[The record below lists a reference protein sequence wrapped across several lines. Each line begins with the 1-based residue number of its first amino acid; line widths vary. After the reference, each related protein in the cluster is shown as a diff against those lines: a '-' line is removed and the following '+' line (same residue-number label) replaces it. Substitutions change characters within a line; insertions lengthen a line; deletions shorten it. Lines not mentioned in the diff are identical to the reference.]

1 MNYEHFVNEPLGV
14 VVVKMDRD
22 SFARE
27 VYNVSMAKLVRKYN
41 NSKISTGDKSWGDDL
56 ENYVWAVYRNW
67 TKKNITEKSYTTR
80 AKCNYEDGDVFDPQ
94 IGYYIAADRMDMKI
108 TQYAYRFL
116 VEFTD
121 VWSDFCMDL
130 FYHGKELLDYYDTT
144 EANIM
149 SLVD

>member
-14 VVVKMDRD
+14 VVVKMDRRD
-22 SFARE
+22 FYEE
-27 VYNVSMAKLVRKYN
+27 VYNVSVAKLVRKYT
-41 NSKISTGDKSWGDDL
+41 NSKIGGDPNCWTDSI
-56 ENYVWAVYRNW
+56 ENYINAVYRNW
-67 TKKNITEKSYTTR
+67 ARKNITEKSYTTR
-80 AKCNYEDGDVFDPQ
+80 AKCNYEDGDVFDAQ

-121 VWSDFCMDL
+121 TWSDFCMDL

>member
-1 MNYEHFVNEPLGV
+1 MNYVHFVNEPLGV
-14 VVVKMDRD
+14 VVVKMSRED
-22 SFARE
+22 FYEE
-27 VYNVSMAKLVRKYN
+27 VYNVSVAKLVRKYV
-41 NSKISTGDKSWGDDL
+41 NSRIGGDRAWVDSI
-56 ENYVWAVYRNW
+56 ENYISSVYRNW
-67 TKKNITEKSYTTR
+67 ARKNITENSYTTR
-80 AKCNYEDGDVFDPQ
+80 AKCNFEDGDTFDEQ

-116 VEFTD
+116 VEFTG

-130 FYHGKELLDYYDTT
+130 FYHGKELLDYYDRT